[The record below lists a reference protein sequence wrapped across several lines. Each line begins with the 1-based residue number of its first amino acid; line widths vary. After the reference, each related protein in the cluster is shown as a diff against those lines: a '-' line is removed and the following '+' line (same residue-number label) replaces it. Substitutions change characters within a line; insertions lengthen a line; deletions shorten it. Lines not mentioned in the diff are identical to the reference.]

1 MKGENETV
9 ENEAVKKKLTIKPG
23 VVHSKNLT
31 HDVYENK
38 CVEVWLASALLSPMR
53 WKIKKNKHC
62 GISQKKNQTQNI
74 EKHTRTRYAANNISE
89 RFMTYFAKNSTMK
102 VAKQLSLARSNRG
115 IDCLAWL
122 KSMGGR
128 WACEEALTN
137 FCAGL

>member
-1 MKGENETV
+1 MRGS
-9 ENEAVKKKLTIKPG
+9 
-23 VVHSKNLT
+23 VVSISFT
-31 HDVYENK
+31 FPR
-38 CVEVWLASALLSPMR
+38 ALEDKEEQTLR
-53 WKIKKNKHC
+53 DI
-62 GISQKKNQTQNI
+62 IKKNQTQNI

-89 RFMTYFAKNSTMK
+89 RFMTYYSTMK